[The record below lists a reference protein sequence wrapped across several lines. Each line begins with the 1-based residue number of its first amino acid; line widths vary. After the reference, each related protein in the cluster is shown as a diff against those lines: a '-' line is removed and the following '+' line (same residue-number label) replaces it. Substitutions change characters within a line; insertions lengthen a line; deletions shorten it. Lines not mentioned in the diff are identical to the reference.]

1 MVVLNTSQGVPM
13 RWLRT
18 QRDMIGLIA
27 VWGILLQSLAIPFST
42 GLHAATL
49 ASGDGAAGGAD
60 FALLCTTRGT
70 ISSKVAG
77 IAPDGQT
84 ENRNGAGCPCSMAC
98 HAGCASACG
107 GGVLPGFA
115 RVALPG
121 DAILATSSS
130 LHAQVAGTKLLHLKE
145 PRAPPASS

>member
-1 MVVLNTSQGVPM
+1 M

-27 VWGILLQSLAIPFST
+27 VWGILLQSLAIPFSS

-49 ASGDGAAGGAD
+49 ASGDAAASGAN

-70 ISSKVAG
+70 ISSKVPG
-77 IAPDGQT
+77 LAPDGQSQ
-84 ENRNGAGCPCSMAC
+84 NRNGPDCPCSMAC

-107 GGVLPGFA
+107 GGVLPSFA

-121 DAILATSSS
+121 DAILAAASPSFRALAASS
-130 LHAQVAGTKLLHLKE
+130 LRYGAH
-145 PRAPPASS
+145 PRAPPALI